1 MASDL
6 LGIGSSGLQAQQ
18 KMLATTSS
26 NISNVNT
33 QGYTRQSTVVYA
45 NQDTLGVGDSVT
57 RRMINVYAQSEV
69 WRDTSTYSQANTSYS
84 ELSQLDSLLS
94 DSSTGLAGNI
104 DSFFK
109 SVQSANSSPNTASG
123 RQGFMQQISGIV
135 DQFQGVS
142 TELSQQYDSI
152 NGKVG
157 AEVTNVNT
165 LLSSINDLNSQIL
178 KTSPDNDD
186 GTRSNILDQR
196 DDLIKQLSEKMDI
209 RTVSQNNG
217 TTLVNL
223 STGESL
229 VLAGTCAQLS
239 VVKGDP
245 DPKQTG
251 VQIQIGTAKTTTN
264 NQTIGGTLGGYFSA
278 RDTIADTQREVGQL
292 SLSFADAMNTQNS
305 LGMTLNNTLGGNIF
319 TLPTSSGL
327 ASDSNTGTGDLKVSI
342 IPGLAKNLPS
352 NDFQVTFTG
361 ANSFDV
367 YTLDGNNKTLLS
379 SGTTPPST
387 YQLSSYGVQIDVS
400 GSPANG
406 DSFVLQ
412 PARTAAGGVTTNIT
426 SSDDLALASPLKLSA
441 NSSNNGSATI
451 GLTAVYNTD
460 SSSVFSSSALSA
472 AAPQSVVINSSG
484 DYELYDGSGGLLST
498 VPASSKGQNLLS
510 ASGYYTDTT
519 VSPGFDFSISGTV
532 KAGDAFT
539 IGFNSNGFSDNTNGL
554 ALSGLQSQDLVR
566 KGNSAAT
573 DNKMTFNEAYASTVS
588 SVGTTVS
595 SLSTTKAAAEAKLTQ
610 SQEQYDSV
618 AGVDLNEEA
627 ANLIR
632 YQQAY
637 TASAKV
643 ITAARDT
650 FDALLSAVR

>member
-460 SSSVFSSSALSA
+460 SSSVFSSSALSVS
-472 AAPQSVVINSSG
+472 APQSVVINSSG
-484 DYELYDGSGGLLST
+484 DYELYDGGGGLLST

-510 ASGYYTDTT
+510 ASGHYTDTT

>member
-251 VQIQIGTAKTTTN
+251 VQIQIGTAKTTAN

-278 RDTIADTQREVGQL
+278 RNTIADTQREVGQL

-387 YQLSSYGVQIDVS
+387 YQLASYGVQIDVS

-412 PARTAAGGVTTNIT
+412 PARTAAGGVMTNIT

>member
-45 NQDTLGVGDSVT
+45 NQNTLGVGDSVT

-69 WRDTSTYSQANTSYS
+69 WRDTSTYNQANTTYT
-84 ELSQLDSLLS
+84 ELSQVDSLLS
-94 DSSTGLAGNI
+94 RSSTGLASSI

-123 RQGFMQQISGIV
+123 RQSFMQQISGIT
-135 DQFQGVS
+135 DQFQSVATG
-142 TELSQQYDSI
+142 LSQQYDNI

-157 AEVTNVNT
+157 DEVKNVNT
-165 LLSSINDLNSQIL
+165 LLSSINDLNAQIL
-178 KTSPDNDD
+178 KTSAENDD
-186 GTRSNILDQR
+186 GTRANILDQR
-196 DDLIKQLSEKMDI
+196 DDLINQLSEKMDI
-209 RTVSQNNG
+209 RTVSQNDG

-229 VLAGTCAQLS
+229 VLAGTYAQLS
-239 VVKGDP
+239 VVSGDP

-251 VQIQIGTAKTTTN
+251 VQIQIGTAKTTAN
-264 NQTIGGTLGGYFSA
+264 NQTIGGALGGYFSA
-278 RDTIADTQREVGQL
+278 RDTIADTQRDVGQL

-319 TLPTSSGL
+319 TLPISNGL
-327 ASDSNTGTGDLKVSI
+327 ASDSNTGTGDLKVSV
-342 IPGLAKNLPS
+342 IPGQAKNLPS

-379 SGTTPPST
+379 SGTTPPAT
-387 YQLSSYGVQIDVS
+387 YQLASYGVQIDVS

-460 SSSVFSSSALSA
+460 SSSAFSSSALSS
-472 AAPQSVVINSSG
+472 AAPQSVVINSAG

-498 VPASSKGQNLLS
+498 VPASSNGQNLLS
-510 ASGYYTDTT
+510 ASGYYTDEKID
-519 VSPGFDFSISGTV
+519 PGFDFSISGTV
-532 KAGDAFT
+532 KAGDSFT
-539 IGFNSNGFSDNTNGL
+539 IGFNKNGFSDNTNGL
-554 ALSGLQSQDLVR
+554 ALAGLQSQDLVR
-566 KGNSAAT
+566 KGNSTAI

-595 SLSTTKAAAEAKLTQ
+595 GLSTTKAAAEAKLTQ
-610 SQEQYDSV
+610 SQAQYDSV